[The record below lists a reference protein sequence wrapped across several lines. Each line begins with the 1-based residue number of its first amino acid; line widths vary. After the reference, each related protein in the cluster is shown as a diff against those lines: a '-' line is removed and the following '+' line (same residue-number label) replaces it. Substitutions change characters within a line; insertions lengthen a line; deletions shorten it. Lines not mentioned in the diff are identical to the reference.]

1 MILSC
6 GTAGADRSG
15 RRVGGRAGSA
25 AAQPDPIAAAVTASA
40 ISATVSARRRRGVNH
55 AGLRAAAQA
64 RMPVAAAVAVAAV
77 AMHCAHMQ
85 GSMAGPRRSQVALR
99 SDCPAVEALELVL
112 FCAWCFVVA
121 VAGGAVGLVLGN
133 IRLPVVLLVA
143 SSPAAGAGA
152 NIGISGV
159 AAFAAAAAHIRAGRI
174 NWRLF
179 AWMAPPS
186 MAGAVVGGLVSG
198 AISDTALLIVIGV
211 TLLYFGIDL
220 LRKEGRRPDAKRS
233 PRAADAEREPAAPEP
248 PAADAEREPAAP
260 ERSPHAADAAPEPR
274 PAADHLDVRAAVL
287 SGALIGLLG
296 GLVGLILGALRMP
309 ALLRW
314 VGEVPHRAVGTNLA
328 VGFWVGVA
336 GVAGHLPG
344 GVDWTALGAGAA
356 ASVPGALLGARLTG
370 RMSERQLLRAIGAVL
385 VVAGVA
391 TAGQAL

>member
-1 MILSC
+1 V
-6 GTAGADRSG
+6 D
-15 RRVGGRAGSA
+15 
-25 AAQPDPIAAAVTASA
+25 
-40 ISATVSARRRRGVNH
+40 
-55 AGLRAAAQA
+55 
-64 RMPVAAAVAVAAV
+64 
-77 AMHCAHMQ
+77 
-85 GSMAGPRRSQVALR
+85 
-99 SDCPAVEALELVL
+99 ALELVL
-112 FCAWCFVVA
+112 FCAWCFAVA

-133 IRLPVVLLVA
+133 IRLPAVLLVA

-186 MAGAVVGGLVSG
+186 MAGAVAGGLVSG
-198 AISDTALLIVIGV
+198 AIPDTALLIVIGV
-211 TLLYFGIDL
+211 TLLYFGVDL
-220 LRKEGRRPDAKRS
+220 LRREGRGAKRPES
-233 PRAADAEREPAAPEP
+233 QTRPGPGAA
-248 PAADAEREPAAP
+248 
-260 ERSPHAADAAPEPR
+260 
-274 PAADHLDVRAAVL
+274 LDIRAAVV

-314 VGEVPHRAVGTNLA
+314 VGELPHRAVGTNLA

-344 GVDWTALGAGAA
+344 GVDWTALAAGAA

-370 RMSERQLLRAIGAVL
+370 RMSERQLLRAIGVVL

-391 TAGQAL
+391 TVAQAP

>member
-1 MILSC
+1 
-6 GTAGADRSG
+6 
-15 RRVGGRAGSA
+15 
-25 AAQPDPIAAAVTASA
+25 
-40 ISATVSARRRRGVNH
+40 
-55 AGLRAAAQA
+55 
-64 RMPVAAAVAVAAV
+64 
-77 AMHCAHMQ
+77 
-85 GSMAGPRRSQVALR
+85 
-99 SDCPAVEALELVL
+99 
-112 FCAWCFVVA
+112 VA

-133 IRLPVVLLVA
+133 IRLPAVLLIA

-198 AISDTALLIVIGV
+198 AIPDTALLIVIGL
-211 TLLYFGIDL
+211 TLLYFGIDI
-220 LRKEGRRPDAKRS
+220 LRKELRGPPDEKS
-233 PRAADAEREPAAPEP
+233 PASDEE
-248 PAADAEREPAAP
+248 
-260 ERSPHAADAAPEPR
+260 
-274 PAADHLDVRAAVL
+274 LDIRAAVV

-314 VGEVPHRAVGTNLA
+314 VGEVPHKAVGTNLA

-344 GVDWTALGAGAA
+344 GVDWTALAAGAA

-385 VVAGVA
+385 VVAGAA
-391 TAGQAL
+391 TTVQAL

>member
-1 MILSC
+1 
-6 GTAGADRSG
+6 
-15 RRVGGRAGSA
+15 V
-25 AAQPDPIAAAVTASA
+25 DP
-40 ISATVSARRRRGVNH
+40 
-55 AGLRAAAQA
+55 
-64 RMPVAAAVAVAAV
+64 
-77 AMHCAHMQ
+77 
-85 GSMAGPRRSQVALR
+85 
-99 SDCPAVEALELVL
+99 LELIL
-112 FCAWCFVVA
+112 FCTWCFIVA

-133 IRLPVVLLVA
+133 IRLPAVLLLA

-179 AWMAPPS
+179 AWMTPPS
-186 MAGAVVGGLVSG
+186 MLGAVAGGLVSG
-198 AISDTALLIVIGV
+198 AIPDTALLIVIGM
-211 TLLYFGIDL
+211 TLLYFGVDI
-220 LRKEGRRPDAKRS
+220 LRKEARDAKRREAGGAEPS
-233 PRAADAEREPAAPEP
+233 AAGAVAGDAKRREAGGAEPSAAGAVAPDPRNAPSARGE
-248 PAADAEREPAAP
+248 
-260 ERSPHAADAAPEPR
+260 
-274 PAADHLDVRAAVL
+274 HLDIRAAVV

-314 VGEVPHRAVGTNLA
+314 VGEIPHKAVGTNLA

-344 GVDWTALGAGAA
+344 GVDWTVLGAGAA

-385 VVAGVA
+385 VVAGTA
-391 TAGQAL
+391 TTVQAL

>member
-1 MILSC
+1 M
-6 GTAGADRSG
+6 D
-15 RRVGGRAGSA
+15 
-25 AAQPDPIAAAVTASA
+25 
-40 ISATVSARRRRGVNH
+40 
-55 AGLRAAAQA
+55 
-64 RMPVAAAVAVAAV
+64 
-77 AMHCAHMQ
+77 
-85 GSMAGPRRSQVALR
+85 
-99 SDCPAVEALELVL
+99 ALELVL
-112 FCAWCFVVA
+112 FCAWCFAVA

-133 IRLPVVLLVA
+133 IRLPAVLLVA

-174 NWRLF
+174 NWHLF

-186 MAGAVVGGLVSG
+186 IVGAVAGGLVSG
-198 AISDTALLIVIGV
+198 AIPDTALLVVIGV
-211 TLLYFGIDL
+211 TLLYFGVDL
-220 LRKEGRRPDAKRS
+220 LRKEGRN
-233 PRAADAEREPAAPEP
+233 AATGAQ
-248 PAADAEREPAAP
+248 
-260 ERSPHAADAAPEPR
+260 R
-274 PAADHLDVRAAVL
+274 PATGASLDIRAAVV

-314 VGEVPHRAVGTNLA
+314 VGELPHRAVGTNLA

-385 VVAGVA
+385 VVAGAATVA
-391 TAGQAL
+391 QAP

>member
-1 MILSC
+1 M
-6 GTAGADRSG
+6 
-15 RRVGGRAGSA
+15 
-25 AAQPDPIAAAVTASA
+25 
-40 ISATVSARRRRGVNH
+40 
-55 AGLRAAAQA
+55 
-64 RMPVAAAVAVAAV
+64 
-77 AMHCAHMQ
+77 
-85 GSMAGPRRSQVALR
+85 
-99 SDCPAVEALELVL
+99 EALELTL
-112 FCAWCFVVA
+112 FCIWCFAVA
-121 VAGGAVGLVLGN
+121 LAGGAVGLVLGN

-186 MAGAVVGGLVSG
+186 MAGAVAGGLVSG
-198 AISDTALLIVIGV
+198 AIPDTALLIVIGL
-211 TLLYFGIDL
+211 TLVYFGVDL
-220 LRKEGRRPDAKRS
+220 LRAGH
-233 PRAADAEREPAAPEP
+233 PAA
-248 PAADAEREPAAP
+248 A
-260 ERSPHAADAAPEPR
+260 R
-274 PAADHLDVRAAVL
+274 PSSEGDLDVRAAVV

-314 VGEVPHRAVGTNLA
+314 VGELPHRAVGTNLA

-336 GVAGHLPG
+336 GVVGHLPG

-370 RMSERQLLRAIGAVL
+370 RLSERQLLRAIGAVL
-385 VVAGVA
+385 VAAGTA
-391 TAGQAL
+391 TAVQAVA